1 MKKDTIKLKML
12 GITDE
17 IDQLNAEAMTEEKFW
32 GALAL
37 DEGNTFDYGRDVLT
51 EDRYYET

>member
-17 IDQLNAEAMTEEKFW
+17 IDQLNAEVMTEEKFW